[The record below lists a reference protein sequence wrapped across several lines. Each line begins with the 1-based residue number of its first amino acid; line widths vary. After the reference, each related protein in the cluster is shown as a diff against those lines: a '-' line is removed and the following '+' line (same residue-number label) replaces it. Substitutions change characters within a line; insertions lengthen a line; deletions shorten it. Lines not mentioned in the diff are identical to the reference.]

1 MLPTQT
7 ATMASQPGQVYTDLN
22 GLQGIR
28 ALGKTDKKAALMQV
42 AKQFESMFVG
52 MMLNSMRQANKVFEE
67 DSLFNS
73 PESDFYQKMYD
84 EQLSLSLSGQRGMG
98 LAGVIYRQMMGNFG
112 KDRTLPDDEPVSV
125 DDSGEAA
132 VLFQHKASPALE
144 NALQEVD
151 TELEKIQA
159 LPADDDAAAGDQAG
173 DEAASGS
180 GNKGK
185 QFSSPHEFVAALYPH
200 AQAVA
205 EELAVDPRA
214 IIAQAALE
222 TGWGK
227 YVITDD
233 QGRNSYNFFGIK
245 ADSRWQGSSVEV
257 ATHEYRSGVKVQEQA
272 RFRAYGSIGEG
283 LRDYGDFLRSASRY
297 QQAIGQGLTSDHYG
311 YALQEA
317 GYATDPQYG
326 AKIQRIS
333 GSETLNEALDAML
346 NKVME

>member
-1 MLPTQT
+1 MLQTQT
-7 ATMASQPGQVYTDLN
+7 STIASQPGQVYTDLN

-28 ALGKTDKKAALMQV
+28 ALGKTDEKAALMQV

-67 DSLFNS
+67 ESLFNS

-84 EQLSLSLSGQRGMG
+84 EQLSLSLSGDRGMG

-112 KDRTLPDDEPVSV
+112 KDQSLPEAEPAALDDH
-125 DDSGEAA
+125 GEMP
-132 VLFQHKASPALE
+132 VLFQHKASPALQ

-151 TELEKIQA
+151 TELEKIRT
-159 LPADDDAAAGDQAG
+159 LPDEAAGNGEQAG
-173 DEAASGS
+173 EEAASGS

-185 QFSSPHEFVAALYPH
+185 QFSSAHEFVAALYPH

-205 EELAVDPRA
+205 DELAVDPRA

-227 YVITDD
+227 YVISDD
-233 QGRNSYNFFGIK
+233 QGRNSFNFFGIK
-245 ADSRWQGSSVEV
+245 ADSRWQGNSVEV

-272 RFRAYGSIGEG
+272 HFRAYGSIEEG

-297 QQAIGQGLTSDHYG
+297 QQAIGQGLTSDRYG

-333 GSETLNEALDAML
+333 GSETLNEALDAVL